1 MLFVSNLLM
10 PEIGDVYCTKREK
23 DRSTR
28 KISDRV
34 DYPSVIQFYT
44 GNKEN
49 MVSRIDSLVS
59 PKKEPLKPTTF
70 N

>member
-1 MLFVSNLLM
+1 M
-10 PEIGDVYCTKREK
+10 PEIGDVYCTLREK

>member
-1 MLFVSNLLM
+1 M
-10 PEIGDVYCTKREK
+10 PEIGAVYCTQTEK
-23 DRSTR
+23 VRGTR
-28 KISDRV
+28 KISGRV
-34 DYPSVIQFYT
+34 DYPSIIQFYT
-44 GNKEN
+44 GNKEK

>member
-10 PEIGDVYCTKREK
+10 PEIGDVYCTQREK